1 MQLIDFF
8 DRGLRLRPSDP
19 CLVSPDGP
27 SLSYR
32 QCAELSYR
40 VANGLRAAGLGKGAN
55 VGLLGPNHLLTMVAV
70 LGIVRSSS
78 VWLPV
83 NARNALAENIHIL
96 ANGECEFLFLHSA
109 HAADL
114 PLLRASLPN
123 LKQVVCIDMD
133 LEDAPSLE
141 TWAAGQQA
149 ERMDV
154 SQAPDDVVAIRGTG
168 GTTGIPKGVLITHRI
183 YEALLANFLASM
195 PLTEAPV
202 HLVVAP
208 LTHAAGTVCFPT
220 FAYGGSNVI
229 LSSTEPADILA
240 AIERHKVSLLF
251 LPPTVIYRL
260 LDHPHLDRY
269 DYSSLRYFIYSAAPM
284 STEKLQ
290 RAMATFGMVMV
301 QGYGQA
307 EAPFFC
313 TCLTPHDHQQAIA
326 SGAVGRLASCGR
338 ASPFA
343 QVEIMDDEGRL
354 CGPNSRGEVVVRG
367 NLVMKGYYK
376 NPEATAQALAGGWL
390 HTGDIGYRDEDGYFY
405 IVDRK
410 KDMIISGGFNIYPSE
425 IEQVLWAHPSVQ
437 DCAVIGVPDA
447 NWGEAVKAVVE
458 LRPGASESAEALMS
472 YCREQLGSFKAPKSI
487 EIWDALP
494 RSQVGKVLKRD
505 IRERFWQGH
514 ERTI

>member
-8 DRGLRLRPSDP
+8 DRGLRLNPSGP
-19 CLVSPDGP
+19 CLVSPDGR

-32 QCAELSYR
+32 QCADLSYR
-40 VANGLRAAGLGKGAN
+40 IANGLRAAGLGQGSN
-55 VGLLGPNHLLTMVAV
+55 VGLLGPNHLLTMAAV

-83 NARNALAENIHIL
+83 NARNSLAENIHIL
-96 ANGECEFLFLHSA
+96 ANGECEFLFVHSD

-114 PLLRASLPN
+114 PQLRAALPT
-123 LKQVVCIDMD
+123 LRKIVCIDAE
-133 LEDAPSLE
+133 LEQAPSLE
-141 TWAAGQQA
+141 RWAGSQQGGQV
-149 ERMDV
+149 DV
-154 SQAPDDVVAIRGTG
+154 DQAPDDVVAIRGTG
-168 GTTGIPKGVLITHRI
+168 GTTGIPKGVLVTHRI
-183 YEALLANFLASM
+183 YETLIANFLAAM
-195 PLTEAPV
+195 PLTVPPV

-208 LTHAAGTVCFPT
+208 LTHAAGTVCFPA
-220 FAYGGSNVI
+220 FAYGGTNVI
-229 LSSTEPADILA
+229 LESTDPADILA
-240 AIERHKVSLLF
+240 AIERHGVSLLF

-260 LDHPHLDRY
+260 LDHPDLGRY

-313 TCLTPHDHQQAIA
+313 TCLTPLDHQQALD

-354 CGPNSRGEVVVRG
+354 CGPDVRGEVVVRG

-376 NPEATAQALAGGWL
+376 NPDATAKALAGGWL

-410 KDMIISGGFNIYPSE
+410 KDMIISGGFNIYPGE
-425 IEQVLWAHPSVQ
+425 IEQVLWTHPGVQ

-447 NWGEAVKAVVE
+447 TWGEAVKAVVE
-458 LRPGASESAEALMS
+458 LRPGASENAEALMA
-472 YCREQLGSFKAPKSI
+472 YCRERLGGFKAPKSI
-487 EIWDALP
+487 EIWEALP
-494 RSQVGKVLKRD
+494 RSQVGKVLKRE
-505 IRERFWQGH
+505 IRERFWQGQ
-514 ERTI
+514 ERSI